1 MYAVARLHTF
11 AHEQCAQA
19 NQFIMISE
27 FNEKQGTTVIEKTN
41 YGGYEGDYGG
51 RRGPR
56 DVPARTLGVIGTVA
70 GGVALASLW
79 NRNGGGLGQI
89 LNGGG
94 SGGGNIPSNVNIN
107 CGGGAGSP
115 LAVYEKEC
123 ADILALTNLIY
134 SKSASARETDIAEK
148 FGLYQSQ
155 ITSDFNLYKDNRDN
169 IDRVNNRVNSE
180 MFSLYK
186 YTRDKD
192 DETRK
197 ELCELRAEVAK
208 TNAIR
213 PYQDKLIQCEI
224 DKAYSRL
231 LNYINSELCLRPK
244 GVAVLPTDDPVT
256 GVASYCCGRR
266 TTA

>member
-1 MYAVARLHTF
+1 
-11 AHEQCAQA
+11 
-19 NQFIMISE
+19 MISE

-41 YGGYEGDYGG
+41 YGDDGGYSHRSGST
-51 RRGPR
+51 R
-56 DVPARTLGVIGTVA
+56 ARANTALGFGIAGLVA
-70 GGVALASLW
+70 GAAALW

-134 SKSASARETDIAEK
+134 SKSASAREADIAEK

-169 IDRVNNRVNSE
+169 IDRVNNRVNGE
-180 MFSLYK
+180 LFSLYK

-197 ELCELRAEVAK
+197 ELCELRSEVAK

-213 PYQDKLIQCEI
+213 PYQDRLIQCEI
-224 DKAYSRL
+224 DKVYSKL
-231 LNYINSELCLRPK
+231 LNYVNSELCLRPK

-256 GVASYCCGRR
+256 GVASYCCGRG